1 MFDDYNKRRHSVTK
15 LCVHLVFT
23 TKYRRKVMTPPILEE
38 MKVTL
43 RETAEKIGCTVKEI
57 NGEEDHIHL
66 LLLFPAD
73 MSISSMV
80 NSLKTVSSRMIRKNH
95 PNILHDGNTGLFW
108 SRSYFAATAGGVTVD
123 VLKRYVESQGT
134 RSRHSSSPLED
145 EGS

>member
-1 MFDDYNKRRHSVTK
+1 MFDDYDKRRHSVTK

-80 NSLKTVSSRMIRKNH
+80 NSLKTVSSRTIRKNH
-95 PNILHDGNTGLFW
+95 PNILHGSNTGLFW

-134 RSRHSSSPLED
+134 RSRHFSPPLEG

>member
-1 MFDDYNKRRHSVTK
+1 MFDDYDKRRHSVTK

-95 PNILHDGNTGLFW
+95 PNILHGGNTGLFW

-134 RSRHSSSPLED
+134 RSRHSSPPLEG